1 MAPVAAA
8 GTKVLVPC
16 GIQEKE
22 GSPLWAGCFLGH
34 RTSGLKKIHNLK
46 VLTFIWGK
54 MRTAAWEQH
63 LR

>member
-1 MAPVAAA
+1 MAPVVAA

-46 VLTFIWGK
+46 VLS
-54 MRTAAWEQH
+54 
-63 LR
+63 